1 MEMSLL
7 RLRTRTSLPSNNTV
21 FRDFDAG
28 NLLIIL
34 AGWIYDA
41 IYDAQSLIQFAK
53 SYNDHQIYNN

>member
-1 MEMSLL
+1 MFDA
-7 RLRTRTSLPSNNTV
+7 V